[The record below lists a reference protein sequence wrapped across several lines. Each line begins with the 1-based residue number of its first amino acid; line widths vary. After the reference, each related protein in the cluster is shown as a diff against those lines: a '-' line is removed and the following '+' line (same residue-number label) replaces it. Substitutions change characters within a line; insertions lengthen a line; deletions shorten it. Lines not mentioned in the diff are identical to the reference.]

1 MDVQNKVVN
10 LVPGVGGV
18 QTYNCS
24 QGDIGRTLEF
34 TIINGSSVYSIPSD
48 ATVTVAGTKPSGMG
62 FSEVCTITTDGTAE
76 VNTTEAMTQEPGRI
90 WSELRIVD
98 ADGANIGTANFMLAV
113 EKSPHDASVTDGTI
127 AEAKT
132 ILERAEDAVTEC
144 EAIAEGISTEGL
156 SAEGAS
162 NGQVPTADGSGSWS
176 WADQQGGGGGGV
188 TVDDAMSTTSTNPV
202 QNKVI
207 TAQLRSKASL
217 SDIPTAVSQLTNDA
231 GYITDPG
238 VNADLQSGGQY
249 LDLTVP
255 DGSTYTL
262 ATDAAMQAAYTQ
274 VTGMLA
280 AKADKT
286 VATTTADGLM
296 SAADKATLDA
306 VAADYSAALTA
317 LGVV

>member
-34 TIINGSSVYSIPSD
+34 TVVNGSSVYSIPSD

-62 FSEVCTITTDGTAE
+62 FSEVCTITADGTAK
-76 VNTTEAMTQEPGRI
+76 VDTTEAMTQEPGRI

-144 EAIAEGISTEGL
+144 EAIAESISTEGL
-156 SAEGAS
+156 SAVGAS
-162 NGQVPTADGSGSWS
+162 NGQVPTADGDGSWS
-176 WADQQGGGGGGV
+176 WAEPQGGGGGGV
-188 TVDDAMSTTSTNPV
+188 TVDDAMSATSTNPV

-207 TAQLRSKASL
+207 TAQLR
-217 SDIPTAVSQLTNDA
+217 
-231 GYITDPG
+231 G
-238 VNADLQSGGQY
+238 
-249 LDLTVP
+249 
-255 DGSTYTL
+255 
-262 ATDAAMQAAYTQ
+262 
-274 VTGMLA
+274 
-280 AKADKT
+280 KADKT
-286 VATTTADGLM
+286 VATTTANGLM
-296 SAADKATLDA
+296 SATDKTTLDA

-317 LGVV
+317 LGVD

>member
-1 MDVQNKVVN
+1 MDVQNKLVN

-62 FSEVCTITTDGTAE
+62 FSEVCTITADGTAK
-76 VNTTEAMTQEPGRI
+76 VDTTEAMTQEPGRI

-127 AEAKT
+127 DEAKT

-144 EAIAEGISTEGL
+144 EAIAEDISTEGL

-188 TVDDAMSTTSTNPV
+188 TVDDAMSATSTNPV

-217 SDIPTAVSQLTNDA
+217 SDIPTEVSQLTNDA

-238 VNADLQSGGQY
+238 VSADLQQSGEY
-249 LDLTVP
+249 LNLTV
-255 DGSTYTL
+255 DASTYTL
-262 ATDAAMQAAYTQ
+262 ATLAAMQAAYTQ

-296 SAADKATLDA
+296 AAADKATLDA
-306 VAADYSAALTA
+306 VAADYSAALAA
-317 LGVV
+317 LGVS

>member
-34 TIINGSSVYSIPSD
+34 TVINGSSVYSIPSD

-62 FSEVCTITTDGTAE
+62 FSEVCTITADGTAK
-76 VNTTEAMTQEPGRI
+76 VDTTEAMTQEPGRI

-162 NGQVPTADGSGSWS
+162 NGQVPTADGDGSWS
-176 WADQQGGGGGGV
+176 WEDQQGGGGGV
-188 TVDDAMSTTSTNPV
+188 TVDDAMSATSTNPV

-207 TAQLRSKASL
+207 TAQLRSKASM

-238 VNADLQSGGQY
+238 VSAVLQQSGQY

-262 ATDAAMQAAYTQ
+262 CTLLAMQDAYVQLTE
-274 VTGMLA
+274 MLA
-280 AKADKT
+280 TKADKT
-286 VATTTADGLM
+286 VATTTANGLM

-306 VAADYSAALTA
+306 VAADYSAALAA
-317 LGVV
+317 LGVS